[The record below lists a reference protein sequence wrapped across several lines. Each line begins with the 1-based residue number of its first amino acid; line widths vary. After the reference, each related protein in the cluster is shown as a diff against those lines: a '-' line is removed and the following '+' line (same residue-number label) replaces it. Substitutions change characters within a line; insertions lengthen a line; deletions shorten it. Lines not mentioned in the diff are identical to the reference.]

1 MLEKDQL
8 HTGVTKQTGI
18 YAGKEGSTE
27 KLLLH
32 GAIGA
37 LTGTMSGGNA
47 LAGAVSGSVNEFA
60 LAYLSAT
67 KFKACLIRRAF
78 LLVSLDCARHE
89 HGTENHPLCGWKI
102 NGYTNKKIT
111 IRFI

>member
-1 MLEKDQL
+1 ME
-8 HTGVTKQTGI
+8 
-18 YAGKEGSTE
+18 
-27 KLLLH
+27 
-32 GAIGA
+32 
-37 LTGTMSGGNA
+37 
-47 LAGAVSGSVNEFA
+47 
-60 LAYLSAT
+60 AYLFYSV
-67 KFKACLIRRAF
+67 